1 VVHYHQAIA
10 VVVADSFEQARAA
23 AALIRTDYAR
33 SPGQFD
39 LAAAADAA
47 PLVPGGNGQPAIHRV
62 GNFDSAFAAAPVTI
76 DRSYTTPDESHAMM
90 EPHATIAAWEGEK
103 LTVWTSN
110 QMIAWGKGSLAKTLG
125 IKPENVRLDSPF
137 IGGGFGG
144 KLFIRAD
151 VVLAALAAKAAQRP
165 VKIALPRPFMMNNT
179 THRPATI
186 QRVKLGATRD
196 GRLTA
201 ISHSSISGNLA
212 EGKPESAVQQTQLL
226 YAAPIARPS

>member
-76 DRSYTTPDESHAMM
+76 DRRYTTPDESHAMM

-125 IKPENVRLDSPF
+125 IKPENVRLD
-137 IGGGFGG
+137 
-144 KLFIRAD
+144 
-151 VVLAALAAKAAQRP
+151 RP
-165 VKIALPRPFMMNNT
+165 LSVAVSEGSCLSARMWCWRPWRPR
-179 THRPATI
+179 R
-186 QRVKLGATRD
+186 RK
-196 GRLTA
+196 GR
-201 ISHSSISGNLA
+201 
-212 EGKPESAVQQTQLL
+212 
-226 YAAPIARPS
+226 